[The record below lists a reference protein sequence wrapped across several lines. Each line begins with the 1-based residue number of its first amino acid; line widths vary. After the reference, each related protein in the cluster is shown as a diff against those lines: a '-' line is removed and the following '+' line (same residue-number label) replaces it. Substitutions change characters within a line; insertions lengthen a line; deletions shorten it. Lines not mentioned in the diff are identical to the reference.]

1 MARTLI
7 SQSANKRVYRDGDAA
22 IKVFRKEFPKS
33 GVLNDAIINT
43 RIEELGGINIPA
55 IREISV
61 VDGCWSITR
70 DFVEGKTLQEL
81 MDEAPEQMD
90 NYLEQLI
97 DLQIY
102 VHSRSCPMLNKLRD
116 KMKFQISN
124 VEELDPEIRYN
135 LLTRLKNM
143 PKHTKLC
150 HGDFCPEN
158 IIVHPNGQLYIL
170 SWVHA
175 TQGNASADVAR
186 TYLLLTMSSNET
198 AEHYLE
204 LFCRKSKADSQYIRQ
219 WIPLVAA
226 AQLSKERPQEHALLL
241 EWANSIDD

>member
-7 SQSANKRVYRDGDAA
+7 SQSTNKRVYRDGDAA

-70 DFVEGKTLQEL
+70 DFIDGKTLQEL
-81 MDEAPEQMD
+81 MAEHPENMDTYLDQMV
-90 NYLEQLI
+90 

-102 VHSRSCPMLNKLRD
+102 LHSRSCPMLNKLRD
-116 KMKFQISN
+116 KMKYQISN
-124 VEELDPEIRYN
+124 VEALDPEIRYD
-135 LLTRLKNM
+135 LLTRLENM
-143 PKHTKLC
+143 PKHAKLC

-158 IIVHPNGQLYIL
+158 IIIHPDGQLYIL

-186 TYLLLTMSSNET
+186 TFLLLSLSSNEL
-198 AEHYLE
+198 AGQYLE
-204 LFCRKSKADSQYIRQ
+204 RFCQKTRADGQYIRQ

-226 AQLSKERPQEHALLL
+226 AQLSKDRPQEHDLLAA
-241 EWANSIDD
+241 WANSAD

>member
-7 SQSANKRVYRDGDAA
+7 SESANKRVYLDGDAA

-70 DFVEGKTLQEL
+70 DFIAGKTLQEL
-81 MDEAPEQMD
+81 MDEYPENTLQ
-90 NYLEQLI
+90 YLEQLVE
-97 DLQIY
+97 LQIY
-102 VHSRSCPMLNKLRD
+102 IHSRSCPMLNPLRD
-116 KMKFQISN
+116 KMKYQISN
-124 VEELDPEIRYN
+124 AEALAPEQRYN
-135 LLTRLKNM
+135 LLTRLEAM
-143 PKHTKLC
+143 PKHMKLC

-158 IIVHPNGQLYIL
+158 IIVHPDGRLFIL

-175 TQGNASADVAR
+175 AQGNASADVAR
-186 TYLLLTMSSNET
+186 TFLLLSMDSQEL
-198 AEHYLE
+198 AGQYLN
-204 LFCRKSKADSQYIRQ
+204 LFCKKTNGDVRYIRQ
-219 WIPLVAA
+219 WIPLAAA
-226 AQLSKERPQEHALLL
+226 AQLSKERPQEHDLLL
-241 EWANSIDD
+241 EWANAID